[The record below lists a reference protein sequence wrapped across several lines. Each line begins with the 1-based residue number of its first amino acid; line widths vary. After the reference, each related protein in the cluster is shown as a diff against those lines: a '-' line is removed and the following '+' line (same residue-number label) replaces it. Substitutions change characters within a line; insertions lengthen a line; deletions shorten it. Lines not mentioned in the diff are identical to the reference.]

1 LTGIMSSTLRASLI
15 SLQNSTVLF
24 DQSSVRLGTGRK
36 VNSALD
42 DSRSFFAAQGL
53 SNTASDLGLLL
64 NNIGQSI
71 STIKAAQNGLDGIS
85 TLLEMAETLTQQA
98 LDERAFVPSQ
108 SIRAQILDANPAL
121 YLPLDETSGGSAVNL
136 GSGGAALNSNYQ
148 GGVTLGADPLY
159 TFGSTNSAYF
169 DGNNDRISVPNSAL
183 INTGNV
189 PERTVEL
196 VFTADDVNSRQILW
210 EEGGGTNS
218 LSIYIDNGRVYANT
232 RDAGDFG
239 PFNISEDIQ
248 AGETYHVA
256 AVFSDSQGEFRGYLN
271 GELMGTGSV
280 NRPLS
285 PHTGAIGIGWMNN
298 ATYFHDG
305 PAGGNGFYFNGRI
318 SDVALYNTALDQT
331 ELEAHSNAV
340 QVTDSDITLYNDYQA
355 LLQQIDELVLDA
367 GYRGINLL
375 NSDTLKTNFNK
386 DGSSSQNVQGADT
399 SSRGLYLDTTTYE
412 NESDTEAT
420 LAAIRSA
427 KDQIRILS
435 SQMSNKIGVLN
446 NRNDFISEIINNN
459 LEGAD
464 KLTLADV
471 NEESA
476 NSIASRTQQ
485 QIANSMMGVA
495 ARSHVAVLGVFS
507 LGDRFTANSA
517 GNGLFGSF

>member
-1 LTGIMSSTLRASLI
+1 M
-15 SLQNSTVLF
+15 
-24 DQSSVRLGTGRK
+24 
-36 VNSALD
+36 
-42 DSRSFFAAQGL
+42 
-53 SNTASDLGLLL
+53 
-64 NNIGQSI
+64 
-71 STIKAAQNGLDGIS
+71 
-85 TLLEMAETLTQQA
+85 
-98 LDERAFVPSQ
+98 
-108 SIRAQILDANPAL
+108 
-121 YLPLDETSGGSAVNL
+121 
-136 GSGGAALNSNYQ
+136 
-148 GGVTLGADPLY
+148 
-159 TFGSTNSAYF
+159 
-169 DGNNDRISVPNSAL
+169 
-183 INTGNV
+183 
-189 PERTVEL
+189 
-196 VFTADDVNSRQILW
+196 
-210 EEGGGTNS
+210 
-218 LSIYIDNGRVYANT
+218 
-232 RDAGDFG
+232 
-239 PFNISEDIQ
+239 
-248 AGETYHVA
+248 
-256 AVFSDSQGEFRGYLN
+256 
-271 GELMGTGSV
+271 
-280 NRPLS
+280 
-285 PHTGAIGIGWMNN
+285 
-298 ATYFHDG
+298 
-305 PAGGNGFYFNGRI
+305 
-318 SDVALYNTALDQT
+318 YNTALDQT